1 VSENAPSVAP
11 PIVQT
16 PIAGGVAHLQLRIFQ
31 VFVNV
36 EGLKIPGRRILG
48 LITLPT
54 RKRYGFYA
62 VMLVAAGEE
71 SKPPLLLSLAKDA
84 LVEEF
89 SPLSRIPPEA
99 WHMQMVDWRM
109 VGAAPPMF
117 QDPGCIDSG
126 WGAAWYDMADGAAK
140 QHRYRLA
147 KARLWKGRRAKAVRV
162 PKEAAGKV
170 AAKEQPVSAELRH
183 EQHDGASNK

>member
-1 VSENAPSVAP
+1 VSGDALSALPPVVNAA
-11 PIVQT
+11 T
-16 PIAGGVAHLQLRIFQ
+16 AGGKAHLQLRIFQ

-36 EGLKIPGRRILG
+36 EGLTIPGRRILG
-48 LITLPT
+48 LVTLPS

-62 VMLVAAGEE
+62 VMLIAAGEE

-126 WGAAWYDMADGAAK
+126 WGAAWYDMADAAAK

-147 KARLWKGRRAKAVRV
+147 KARLWKGRRAK
-162 PKEAAGKV
+162 V
-170 AAKEQPVSAELRH
+170 ARTP
-183 EQHDGASNK
+183 

>member
-1 VSENAPSVAP
+1 VSSNTLPVMP
-11 PIVQT
+11 PAAQT
-16 PIAGGVAHLQLRIFQ
+16 PVGAGMAHSQLRIFQ

-71 SKPPLLLSLAKDA
+71 SRPPLLLSLAKDA

-99 WHMQMVDWRM
+99 WQAQMVDWRM

-126 WGAAWYDMADGAAK
+126 WGAAWYDMADAAAK

-147 KARLWKGRRAKAVRV
+147 KARLWKGRRAKAVLTPHGPKDKRAANDRPV
-162 PKEAAGKV
+162 PTQSE
-170 AAKEQPVSAELRH
+170 H
-183 EQHDGASNK
+183 EQREGVSE